1 LKLNL
6 QPTLIDA
13 HFIETFS
20 FFATWL
26 RGLMYMKSSDTYE
39 SSKLLVLMPL
49 DIRKTFYVCNFILL
63 TFSHRVNQLDS
74 EKAINIR

>member
-1 LKLNL
+1 
-6 QPTLIDA
+6 
-13 HFIETFS
+13 
-20 FFATWL
+20 
-26 RGLMYMKSSDTYE
+26 MKSSDTYE